1 MLKVQVDALLVVRQ
15 STSAATG
22 RLRGA
27 ASTPPGPRLRAI
39 GFVCLTADG
48 GPSLGDRAQLDDD
61 PALLEAAMSK
71 RTLSDAAT
79 CSQMT
84 GERDG
89 RRLEPPATERSSYSG
104 AIVPMTGAQT
114 IARP

>member
-1 MLKVQVDALLVVRQ
+1 
-15 STSAATG
+15 
-22 RLRGA
+22 
-27 ASTPPGPRLRAI
+27 
-39 GFVCLTADG
+39 
-48 GPSLGDRAQLDDD
+48 
-61 PALLEAAMSK
+61 MSK